1 MCHLVSPN
9 SITPCLLWRQ
19 ATTCIWVCY
28 RVLPG
33 AKHFVGRIREAEAGC
48 ANSAKGTDEP
58 MPVSNV
64 VTILEEEVKVTTW
77 TRLGAYHRLGFLQS
91 FSSFSVRYDVTLSQ
105 FV

>member
-9 SITPCLLWRQ
+9 SIIPCLLLRQ
-19 ATTCIWVCY
+19 AAICVWACY

-58 MPVSNV
+58 MPVNNV

-77 TRLGAYHRLGFLQS
+77 TRLGVYHRPGFLQS
-91 FSSFSVRYDVTLSQ
+91 LFSFSVRYDVTLSQ